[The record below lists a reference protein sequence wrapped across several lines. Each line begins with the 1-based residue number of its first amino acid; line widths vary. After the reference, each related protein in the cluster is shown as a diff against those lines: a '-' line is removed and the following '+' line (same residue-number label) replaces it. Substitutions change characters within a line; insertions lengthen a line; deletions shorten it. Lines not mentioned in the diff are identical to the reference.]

1 MMSKDQLSFSDVL
14 GEVSKSIENETKQ
27 IGNLQFS
34 QVTYK
39 QQRKILNSGYDQ
51 VEIPAKMSNIYND
64 FIKENVKLVDDP
76 VESTQ
81 VITLENKVAVLVALR
96 NLTLGNTFYDED
108 TDAHYKF
115 PEITPKMLETHV
127 SKGTITFGDF
137 KIILSVPTLEKDT
150 KYNNLL
156 MGALAQYKNKR
167 NIDQVIGQVADLY
180 EQYNVMKYIESVS
193 MGSTTF
199 DFDSR
204 LKQEKEQFIN
214 RLPGGIAAQI
224 KKYIEDSRKDDDSIL
239 KLTNEETGKTVEID
253 VNTLFFTKSNK

>member
-14 GEVSKSIENETKQ
+14 GEVSKSVENETKQ
-27 IGNLQFS
+27 IGNFQFS

-108 TDAHYKF
+108 TDAHYQF
-115 PEITPKMLETHV
+115 PEITPQMLETHV

-137 KIILSVPTLEKDT
+137 KIVLSVPTLEKDT

-193 MGSTTF
+193 MGTTTF

-224 KKYIEDSRKDDDSIL
+224 KKYIEDSRKVDNSIL